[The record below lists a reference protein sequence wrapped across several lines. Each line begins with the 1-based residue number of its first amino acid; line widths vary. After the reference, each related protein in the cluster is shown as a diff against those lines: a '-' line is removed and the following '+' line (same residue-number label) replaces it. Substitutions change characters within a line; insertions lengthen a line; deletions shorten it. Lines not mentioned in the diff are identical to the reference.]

1 MARHPHSLKIRL
13 ELWLLRAV
21 QALIALLPLRWVTL
35 PGALLAWLGYYVV
48 PRSRQAA
55 LHNLELALGDALT
68 PAQRRRLLREVYRF
82 FGGVACEVL
91 AMPRLAGT
99 LLQRHV
105 VLENPQVLRDA
116 LEAGRGA
123 VLVSGHLG
131 NWELMGGAISRSGL
145 VLSMYV
151 GAQRNPLV
159 DEAINGIR
167 RSLGT
172 ETVGK
177 GVAMRGLLR
186 AMRANRIVAML
197 ADQHYSR
204 KRHYVAYFGRPVS
217 MVPGPASLA
226 LRTGAPVIFG
236 QCLREGPLR
245 YRATF
250 RRIAPPPAT
259 GDTEWDLLA
268 YSQAIAD
275 ALAEAVRAHPA
286 QYFWMHRR
294 FRPIPARTTLSETN
308 RAFLA
313 GRLRDP
319 LPAPTAETAAG
330 AAAAGPAEPAHD
342 AGLEQAG

>member
-1 MARHPHSLKIRL
+1 MVRHPHSLKIRL
-13 ELWLLRAV
+13 ELWLLQAV
-21 QALIALLPLRWVTL
+21 QALIARLPLGWVTL
-35 PGALLAWLGYYVV
+35 PGALLGRLGYYVV

-55 LHNLELALGDALT
+55 LRNLEIALGDTLT
-68 PAQRRRLLREVYRF
+68 PAQRRHLLREVYRF
-82 FGGVACEVL
+82 FGAVVCEVL
-91 AMPRLAGT
+91 AMPRLTGA
-99 LLQRHV
+99 LLERHV
-105 VLENPQVLRDA
+105 ALDNPQVLREA
-116 LEAGRGA
+116 LAGGRGA

-159 DEAINGIR
+159 DEVINGIR
-167 RSLGT
+167 RAMGT
-172 ETVGK
+172 QTVGK

-186 AMRANRIVAML
+186 AMRDNRIVAML
-197 ADQHYSR
+197 ADQHYSK
-204 KRHYVAYFGRPVS
+204 KRHYVAFFGQPVS

-245 YRATF
+245 YRARF
-250 RRIAPPPAT
+250 RRIEPPAPS
-259 GDTEWDLLA
+259 GNGERDVLA

-275 ALAEAVRAHPA
+275 VLAEAVRAHPA

-294 FRPIPARTTLSETN
+294 FRPIPARVVLSDTN

-313 GRLRDP
+313 GRLTVP
-319 LPAPTAETAAG
+319 LPDPVQPPAAG
-330 AAAAGPAEPAHD
+330 TTDPPSPPVDDATLERAG
-342 AGLEQAG
+342 